1 MPDFNQDPPSLQQWK
16 ADLADGV
23 SADPNIKRIIE
34 QRRSKT
40 PLEQAGEDQENK
52 NKPMER

>member
-1 MPDFNQDPPSLQQWK
+1 MPDFNQDSPSLQQWK

-23 SADPNIKRIIE
+23 SADPNIRRIIE
-34 QRRSKT
+34 QRSKT